1 MKARIP
7 QAAPPPACL
16 LAYRLE
22 EHEEALGRLEK
33 IVAEIENPQTAVGDI
48 PAKVREA
55 ASLLTY
61 CRRMLKESEESIG
74 KILEEQ

>member
-1 MKARIP
+1 MDNM
-7 QAAPPPACL
+7 
-16 LAYRLE
+16 
-22 EHEEALGRLEK
+22 RLEK

>member
-1 MKARIP
+1 MDNMK
-7 QAAPPPACL
+7 
-16 LAYRLE
+16 Y
-22 EHEEALGRLEK
+22 EEALERLEK
-33 IVAEIENPQTAVGDI
+33 IVADI